1 MLKKIFNFKGKI
13 ILLTGCSGQIGLT
26 ITKLY
31 LDLGSKVYGLDLD
44 SPNIKSKNF
53 FFTKIDITKNDL
65 IEKKIREIFIKEKK
79 IDIIINNAAASTFSS
94 IEKRSDYEL
103 QKIFDINL
111 KSVINITKYYLY
123 NYKKYKLK
131 SGNIINM
138 GSIYGFLSPDF
149 NVYSKGDRF
158 SPEIY
163 SATKASLI
171 QITKYYAVLFA
182 NDNIRVNS
190 ISPGGILNKKKQKIK
205 FIKKYSKRVPLKRM
219 GNPNDLITAFLYLS
233 SDSSKYTTGQNI
245 VVDGGLSLK

>member
-1 MLKKIFNFKGKI
+1 MSKPVGSGRKKR
-13 ILLTGCSGQIGLT
+13 
-26 ITKLY
+26 
-31 LDLGSKVYGLDLD
+31 V
-44 SPNIKSKNF
+44 
-53 FFTKIDITKNDL
+53 
-65 IEKKIREIFIKEKK
+65 
-79 IDIIINNAAASTFSS
+79 
-94 IEKRSDYEL
+94 RSDYEL

-190 ISPGGILNKKKQKIK
+190 I
-205 FIKKYSKRVPLKRM
+205 
-219 GNPNDLITAFLYLS
+219 
-233 SDSSKYTTGQNI
+233 
-245 VVDGGLSLK
+245 